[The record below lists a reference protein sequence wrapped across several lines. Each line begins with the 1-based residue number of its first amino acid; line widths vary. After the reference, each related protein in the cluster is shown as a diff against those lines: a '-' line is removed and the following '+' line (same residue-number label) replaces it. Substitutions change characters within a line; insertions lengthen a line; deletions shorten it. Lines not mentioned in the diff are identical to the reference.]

1 MNRRWYDNHPETVK
15 AIEFLQSLSED
26 DAQTVSTY
34 IIEIADQIKGMNK
47 ETDEPELSIGVER
60 VFGLFKGSAN
70 SRRWYDQNTELGR
83 AFKTISTLPKEDF
96 QKIMEGLVA
105 SISG

>member
-15 AIEFLQSLSED
+15 AVEFLQNLSED
-26 DAQTVSTY
+26 DADTVSQY
-34 IIEIADQIKGMNK
+34 IIEIAAQIKDLNK
-47 ETDEPELSIGVER
+47 ETSEPELSIGINR
-60 VFGLFKGSAN
+60 VFGLFKGNAS

-83 AFKTISTLPKEDF
+83 AFKTISTLPKDDF
-96 QKIMEGLVA
+96 EKIMEGLVS